1 MIIRNLL
8 NNETAT
14 AAGTMAING
23 IGAGIYRP
31 IRLEQVGSV
40 TSISLIYYRNG
51 AQKATATVTPYEGAV
66 LDMSMMAAATPSITE
81 SINAGLGFTDFVDTV
96 YVQYK
101 EGTLKSIEV
110 RVIHSPIA
118 YGAFAINAS
127 TRNLSDYGNGLFNQL
142 DFSCSSFLNSP
153 LTGTPFNFA
162 LRYGQTTANSDGR
175 LRHRTNGTG
184 TSTVWSNG
192 YFSNGSNQPSR
203 EFRTAN
209 DASTWGWARFER
221 KYPYCPDP
229 NKRVTLR
236 WLNSKGAY
244 DTMYFDQY
252 RIVPTYLV
260 NFSGGNRVLSY
271 DVTISVVVTDDN
283 QNALYWLSRS
293 GEVAGVFPLA
303 TNQWARVTIQ
313 NPNALNIQGGA
324 TGRVAAFKC
333 KFEIIEP

>member
-8 NNETAT
+8 NNLTAT
-14 AAGTMAING
+14 AAGSMTLVG
-23 IGAGIYRP
+23 IGAGIYCP

-40 TSISLIYYRNG
+40 TSIALIFSRNG

-81 SINAGLGFTDFVDTV
+81 SINAGLGFTDFVDS
-96 YVQYK
+96 VQILYT
-101 EGTLKSIEV
+101 EGTLKSININ
-110 RVIHSPIA
+110 VIHAPLA
-118 YGAFAINAS
+118 DGRFATWAS
-127 TRNLSDYGNGLFNQL
+127 TRNLSDYGNGLFNQV
-142 DFSCSSFLNSP
+142 DFNCASFLNSP
-153 LTGTPFNFA
+153 LTGAPFNFA

-175 LRHRTNGTG
+175 LRVRVNGVG
-184 TSTVWSNG
+184 TSTIWSQSTAPIND
-192 YFSNGSNQPSR
+192 NLPMR

-209 DASTWGWARFER
+209 DASVWGYARFER
-221 KYPYCPDP
+221 KYPYCSDP

-271 DVTISVVVTDDN
+271 DVTINVVVTDDN

>member
-8 NNETAT
+8 NNAT
-14 AAGTMAING
+14 SPAGGALTIG
-23 IGAGIYRP
+23 SIGAGIYRP

-40 TSISLIYYRNG
+40 TSITLIFSRNG
-51 AQKATATVTPYEGAV
+51 TQKATAVVTPYEGAV
-66 LDMSMMAAATPSITE
+66 LDLSMMAAAIPSITE
-81 SINAGLGFTDFVDTV
+81 SINTGLGFTDFAD
-96 YVQYK
+96 YVQIQYM
-101 EGTLKSIEV
+101 EGTLKSIGMY
-110 RVIHSPIA
+110 VIHSPA
-118 YGAFAINAS
+118 AGARFAVNGS
-127 TRNLSDYGNGLFNQL
+127 TDNLSDYGNGLFNQL
-142 DFSCSSFLNSP
+142 DFSCASFLNSP

-162 LRYGQTTANSDGR
+162 LRYGQTTANSGGR
-175 LRHRTNGTG
+175 LRYRYGGSATSGIWSMTNNTG
-184 TSTVWSNG
+184 TANLST
-192 YFSNGSNQPSR
+192 Y

-209 DASTWGWARFER
+209 DASVWGYARFER
-221 KYPYCPDP
+221 KYPYCPDQK
-229 NKRVTLR
+229 KRVTLR

-271 DVTISVVVTDDN
+271 DVTINVVITDDN

>member
-8 NNETAT
+8 TNQTAT
-14 AAGTMAING
+14 ASETMYING
-23 IGAGIYRP
+23 IGTGIYRP

-40 TSISLIYYRNG
+40 TSIALIFSRNG
-51 AQKATATVTPYEGAV
+51 VYKATATIAPYEGAV
-66 LDMSMMAAATPSITE
+66 LDLSMMAAATPSITE
-81 SINAGLGFTDFVDTV
+81 SINTGLGFTDFVDSV
-96 YVQYK
+96 SIQYV
-101 EGTLKSIEV
+101 ESTSKSILMY
-110 RVIHSPIA
+110 VIHSPIA
-118 YGAFAINAS
+118 FGTFATQTS

-142 DFSCSSFLNSP
+142 DFSCAYFLKSP

-162 LRYGQTTANSDGR
+162 LRYGQLTANSDGR
-175 LRHRTNGTG
+175 LRFRYNSTG
-184 TSTVWSNG
+184 TSTEWRNTSSSNVA
-192 YFSNGSNQPSR
+192 NQPDR

-209 DASTWGWARFER
+209 DASTWGYARFER
-221 KYPYCPDP
+221 KHPYCPDP

-271 DVTISVVVTDDN
+271 DVTINVVVTDDN

-324 TGRVAAFKC
+324 TGRVVAFKC
-333 KFEIIEP
+333 KFEVIEP

>member
-8 NNETAT
+8 NGQTAT
-14 AAGTMAING
+14 AAGGMYIGG

-31 IRLEQVGSV
+31 IRLEQVGSF
-40 TSISLIYYRNG
+40 TSIDLIFSRNG

-66 LDMSMMAAATPSITE
+66 LDVSMMAAATPSITE
-81 SINAGLGFTDFVDTV
+81 SINAGLGFTDFVDK
-96 YVQYK
+96 VQILYT
-101 EGTLKSIEV
+101 EGTLKSINLH
-110 RVIHSPIA
+110 VIHAPA
-118 YGAFAINAS
+118 ATAGFADTAS

-142 DFSCSSFLNSP
+142 DFNCSAFLNSP

-162 LRYGQTTANSDGR
+162 LRYGQHTANSDGR
-175 LRHRTNGTG
+175 LRFRISG
-184 TSTVWSNG
+184 VA
-192 YFSNGSNQPSR
+192 PSR
-203 EFRTAN
+203 TWENTYFTNTANLPVYQFLTAN
-209 DASTWGWARFER
+209 DANVWGWARFER

-271 DVTISVVVTDDN
+271 DVTISVVVTGDN

>member
-8 NNETAT
+8 TNETT
-14 AAGTMAING
+14 AEAGYMAIG
-23 IGAGIYRP
+23 SISAGIYRP
-31 IRLEQVGSV
+31 IRLEQVGAV
-40 TSISLIYYRNG
+40 TSMALIFSRNG
-51 AQKATATVTPYEGAV
+51 ATRATAVVTPYEGAI

-81 SINAGLGFTDFVDTV
+81 SINARLGFTDFVDMV
-96 YVQYK
+96 QMQYV
-101 EGTLKSIEV
+101 EGTLKSIFM
-110 RVIHSPIA
+110 RVIHSPAA
-118 YGAFAINAS
+118 YARNARDAS
-127 TRNLSDYGNGLFNQL
+127 TINLSDYGNGLFNQV
-142 DFSCSSFLNSP
+142 DFSCASFLNSP

-162 LRYGQTTANSDGR
+162 LRYGQYTANSDGR
-175 LRHRTNGTG
+175 LKYRDNGTG
-184 TSTVWSNG
+184 TSQPWANTTRSN
-192 YFSNGSNQPSR
+192 YAFLPMR

-209 DASTWGWARFER
+209 DASVWGYARFER
-221 KYPYCPDP
+221 KYPYCSDP

-271 DVTISVVVTDDN
+271 DVTVNVVVTDDN

>member
-8 NNETAT
+8 NNQT
-14 AAGTMAING
+14 AAAAGVMSIGG
-23 IGAGIYRP
+23 IGAGIYSP

-40 TSISLIYYRNG
+40 TSIQLIFSRNG
-51 AQKATATVTPYEGAV
+51 ATKATATVTPYDGAV
-66 LDMSMMAAATPSITE
+66 LDLSMMAAATPSITE
-81 SINAGLGFTDFVDTV
+81 SINAGLGFTDFVDS
-96 YVQYK
+96 VQILYT
-101 EGTLKSIEV
+101 EGTLKSIV
-110 RVIHSPIA
+110 LYVIHAPLA
-118 YGAFAINAS
+118 DGRFATWAS
-127 TRNLSDYGNGLFNQL
+127 TRNLSDYGNGRFNQV
-142 DFSCSSFLNSP
+142 DFSCASFLNSP

-162 LRYGQTTANSDGR
+162 LRYGQLTANADGR
-175 LRHRTNGTG
+175 LRYRNNGTG
-184 TSTVWSNG
+184 TSTSWPVTNSSN
-192 YFSNGSNQPSR
+192 SANQPMR

-209 DASTWGWARFER
+209 DANVWGYARFER

>member
-1 MIIRNLL
+1 MIVRNLL
-8 NNETAT
+8 DNVTAT
-14 AAGTMAING
+14 AAESLTIGG

-40 TSISLIYYRNG
+40 TSIALIFSHNG

-81 SINAGLGFTDFVDTV
+81 SINAGLGFTDFVDSV
-96 YVQYK
+96 SIQYV
-101 EGTLKSIEV
+101 EGSLKSIGL
-110 RVIHSPIA
+110 RVIHSPA
-118 YGAFAINAS
+118 ADARYATVPS
-127 TRNLSDYGNGLFNQL
+127 TRKLSDYGNGRFNQL

-153 LTGTPFNFA
+153 LTGPPFNFA
-162 LRYGQTTANSDGR
+162 LRYGQFTANSDGR
-175 LRHRTNGTG
+175 LRARYNGG
-184 TSTVWSNG
+184 SSMVWANGEYMASTLNPT
-192 YFSNGSNQPSR
+192 YL

-209 DASTWGWARFER
+209 GAATWGWARFER

-260 NFSGGNRVLSY
+260 NFLGGNRVLSY
-271 DVTISVVVTDDN
+271 DVTINVVVTDDN

>member
-8 NNETAT
+8 NNVTAT
-14 AAGTMAING
+14 EAGLMTIGG

-31 IRLEQVGSV
+31 IRFEQVGSV
-40 TSISLIYYRNG
+40 TSITLIFSRNG
-51 AQKATATVTPYEGAV
+51 ATKATAVVTPYEGAV

-81 SINAGLGFTDFVDTV
+81 SINAGLGFTDFVD
-96 YVQYK
+96 YVSIQYM
-101 EGTLKSIEV
+101 EGTSKSISI

-118 YGAFAINAS
+118 YGAFATDAS
-127 TRNLSDYGNGLFNQL
+127 TRNLSDYGNGLFNQV
-142 DFSCSSFLNSP
+142 DFGCGSFLKSP

-162 LRYGQTTANSDGR
+162 LIYGQTTANSDGR
-175 LRHRTNGTG
+175 LRYRNNSTG
-184 TSTVWSNG
+184 KSAVWPNAN
-192 YFSNGSNQPSR
+192 FSNGSNQPTR

-209 DASTWGWARFER
+209 DASVWGYARFER

-229 NKRVTLR
+229 KKRVTLR

-260 NFSGGNRVLSY
+260 SFSGGNRVLSY
-271 DVTISVVVTDDN
+271 DVTINVVVTDDN

-293 GEVAGVFPLA
+293 GDVAGVFPLA